1 MITNI
6 NIPPSIIEMIEL
18 MLAPPAPKDGQDPIV
33 VCIFP
38 RSFNKNSI
46 FNSTPYVASNVWT
59 FTYLNNN
66 VRILNES
73 LLCRLIQRRL

>member
-1 MITNI
+1 
-6 NIPPSIIEMIEL
+6 MIEL

-38 RSFNKNSI
+38 RSFNKKSV
-46 FNSTPYVASNVWT
+46 FNSVPYVTSNAWT
-59 FTYLNNN
+59 FMHLTNN

-73 LLCRLIQRRL
+73 VLTKLSRKPL

>member
-1 MITNI
+1 
-6 NIPPSIIEMIEL
+6 MIEL

-38 RSFNKNSI
+38 RSFNKKSVFNSI
-46 FNSTPYVASNVWT
+46 PYVTSNAWT
-59 FTYLNNN
+59 FMYLNNN

-73 LLCRLIQRRL
+73 LLFRLIQRRL